1 MSLNLDFHKL
11 EAVGHGDQ
19 HTSEKGAV
27 IQDEKLGFIGNFKN
41 RISGSILLT
50 RDPCLV
56 TLDSRKIRNLILI
69 LTRHYFLLSFLEIPV
84 ILSFTTFRDS
94 KFYMLYL
101 IRFLKMLPI
110 DFPTNNSSII
120 SVNLRIVNLSARK

>member
-1 MSLNLDFHKL
+1 MSLYLDFHKL
-11 EAVGHGDQ
+11 EAVGHEGQ

-56 TLDSRKIRNLILI
+56 TLDVQKNQKFDFNLDPSL
-69 LTRHYFLLSFLEIPV
+69 F
-84 ILSFTTFRDS
+84 
-94 KFYMLYL
+94 
-101 IRFLKMLPI
+101 
-110 DFPTNNSSII
+110 
-120 SVNLRIVNLSARK
+120 SAQFS